1 MYKYDNIKNDKLD
14 DCIDHKR
21 YTQRFNDNWSSV
33 VVKNTIFKIMLNMST
48 QIIKNDKLEKDILN
62 FFAFSDIKDLKI
74 EINFDIDYFVNDRY
88 LTNEEYKIAIDTELE
103 RVLDKKLIELKELKR
118 KEQKAYFAKK
128 RAIEK
133 SLQKK
138 EKIYEKN

>member
-62 FFAFSDIKDLKI
+62 FFAFSDTKDLKI

-128 RAIEK
+128 RALEK